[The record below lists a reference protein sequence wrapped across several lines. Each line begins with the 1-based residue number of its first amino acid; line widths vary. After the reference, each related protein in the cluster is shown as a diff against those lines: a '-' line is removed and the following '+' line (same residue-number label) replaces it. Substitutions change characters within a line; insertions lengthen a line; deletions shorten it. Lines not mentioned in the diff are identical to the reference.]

1 METGAGRLKGRKS
14 GPGGNPVSFSDVENP
29 RQPKRK
35 RRKQTQQLPSVL
47 IRELELWFD
56 CLNSTRF
63 GWWLHYSPFTDFLS
77 SPAFPKLVFD
87 GESIT
92 LTFLFKTNQ
101 PECVTGLLTATCKE
115 ARVNH
120 GRT

>member
-35 RRKQTQQLPSVL
+35 RRKQTQLPSVL